1 MTSAQK
7 PLRYIQIG
15 VGGHGQRWC
24 TIVMTHLKK
33 LGLAI
38 PVAAV
43 DINPDM
49 LGQAKQQLNLD
60 DAQLYTKAEQA
71 LAEQD
76 ADFITI
82 VVPPAAHE
90 EMVDLA
96 IRYDD
101 HILSEKPIADTMEA
115 SCRIYQKVKG
125 AGLKMAV
132 TMSHRF
138 DQDKQTLQRHIHSGH
153 YGRLDYLVGRNTWTC
168 RKRGQWGL
176 EYPYDIADPLLIEG
190 LVHHFDIMRSLTRA
204 NAESVHCVTWNP
216 EWSEFQGDAQAV
228 MLVEMDN
235 GVKVVYEGAKTNAS
249 QLNGW
254 LQDYWRAE
262 CELAT
267 LELDKRQLRIHAQ
280 LEEAFE
286 KEIPLLEQ
294 EAWMN
299 SWLAELF
306 CQWLLGGAEPPNSL
320 EDNIQCAALLFAALE
335 SAHSKKIVEV
345 QPFLQKY
352 LNQVG
357 QI

>member
-15 VGGHGQRWC
+15 VGGNGQRWC
-24 TIVMTHLKK
+24 TIVMPHLKK

-43 DINPDM
+43 DINPDV

-96 IRYDD
+96 IRYDV

-176 EYPYDIADPLLIEG
+176 EYP
-190 LVHHFDIMRSLTRA
+190 MT
-204 NAESVHCVTWNP
+204 
-216 EWSEFQGDAQAV
+216 
-228 MLVEMDN
+228 
-235 GVKVVYEGAKTNAS
+235 
-249 QLNGW
+249 
-254 LQDYWRAE
+254 
-262 CELAT
+262 
-267 LELDKRQLRIHAQ
+267 LRI
-280 LEEAFE
+280 
-286 KEIPLLEQ
+286 P
-294 EAWMN
+294 
-299 SWLAELF
+299 
-306 CQWLLGGAEPPNSL
+306 C
-320 EDNIQCAALLFAALE
+320 
-335 SAHSKKIVEV
+335 
-345 QPFLQKY
+345 
-352 LNQVG
+352 
-357 QI
+357 

>member
-1 MTSAQK
+1 MTPAQK

-15 VGGHGQRWC
+15 VGGHGQHWC
-24 TIVMTHLKK
+24 ATVMPHLKK
-33 LGLAI
+33 LGLAV
-38 PVAAV
+38 PAAAV

-49 LGQAKQQLNLD
+49 LGQAKRQLNLD
-60 DAQLYTKAEQA
+60 DAQLYTRAEQA

-76 ADFITI
+76 ADFIII

-96 IRYDD
+96 IRYDR
-101 HILSEKPIADTMEA
+101 HILSEKPIADTMEV
-115 SCRIYQKVKG
+115 SCRIFQKVKG

-138 DQDKQTLQRHIHSGH
+138 DQDKQTLQSQIHSGS
-153 YGRLDYLVGRNTWTC
+153 YGRLDYLVGRNTWTY

-176 EYPYDIADPLLIEG
+176 EYPYDIADPLLIES
-190 LVHHFDIMRSLTRA
+190 LVHHFDIMRSLTGA

-216 EWSEFQGDAQAV
+216 EWSEFRGDAQAV
-228 MLVEMDN
+228 MLVEMEN
-235 GVKVVYEGAKTNAS
+235 GAKVFYEGAAANAS
-249 QLNGW
+249 QLNDW
-254 LQDYWRAE
+254 FQDYWRAE

-306 CQWLLGGAEPPNSL
+306 CQWLPGGAEPPNSL

-345 QPFLQKY
+345 QPFLHKH
-352 LNQVG
+352 LNQAG
-357 QI
+357 L

>member
-1 MTSAQK
+1 MG
-7 PLRYIQIG
+7 IG
-15 VGGHGQRWC
+15 V
-24 TIVMTHLKK
+24 
-33 LGLAI
+33 
-38 PVAAV
+38 
-43 DINPDM
+43 
-49 LGQAKQQLNLD
+49 
-60 DAQLYTKAEQA
+60 
-71 LAEQD
+71 
-76 ADFITI
+76 
-82 VVPPAAHE
+82 
-90 EMVDLA
+90 
-96 IRYDD
+96 
-101 HILSEKPIADTMEA
+101 
-115 SCRIYQKVKG
+115 
-125 AGLKMAV
+125 
-132 TMSHRF
+132 
-138 DQDKQTLQRHIHSGH
+138 
-153 YGRLDYLVGRNTWTC
+153 
-168 RKRGQWGL
+168 
-176 EYPYDIADPLLIEG
+176 PYDIADPLLIEG

-254 LQDYWRAE
+254 HQDYWRAE

-267 LELDKRQLRIHAQ
+267 LELDQRQLRIHAQ

-335 SAHSKKIVEV
+335 SSTFEKNCRSPAIPTKIPESGW
-345 QPFLQKY
+345 PNLK
-352 LNQVG
+352 
-357 QI
+357 